1 MEIKKNPKS
10 DIEKWKGIFLQVGFV
25 VSLGVVLI
33 AFNITAKETGAE
45 DLGKVEDVAFEEMDI
60 PVTRIKPPPVEKVE
74 PAKQIAEVLTIVE
87 DDTELDEEFQMADTD
102 VDEETTIEYIKIKEK
117 VEVVKEP
124 EIFYI
129 VETMPLF
136 PGGKLGLRKYI
147 AKNTKYP
154 TMAQESNIQG
164 KVYVRF
170 CVSETGSVSKASILR
185 GVDPLLDKE
194 ALRVVRGLPK
204 WTPGEQRGKKVSVWY
219 TVPINFQLQ

>member
-87 DDTELDEEFQMADTD
+87 DDTELDEEFQMADAD